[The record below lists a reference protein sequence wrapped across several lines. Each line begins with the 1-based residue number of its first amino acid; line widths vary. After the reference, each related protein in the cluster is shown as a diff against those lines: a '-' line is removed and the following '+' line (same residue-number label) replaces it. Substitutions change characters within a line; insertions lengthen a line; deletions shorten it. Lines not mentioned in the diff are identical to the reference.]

1 MDILGTLRRL
11 AGNRLTQKQKLV
23 LCKISALDSEMT
35 MSTLLRQIAHEEN
48 MGESTARLVL
58 QNLRDIGLIEC
69 GRNGNKG
76 VPVCL
81 TPVGEV
87 LVQHSERKSIGG
99 LRDKIDL
106 VDSLLLDLIAER
118 MEIAKDI
125 GEIKQKNGL
134 KVKDAKREKLVKV
147 QWLETAKVLKIDP
160 MIMRRVLRN
169 IMLMSKEVQK

>member
-23 LCKISALDSEMT
+23 LCKIAALEEKRT
-35 MSTLLRQIAHEEN
+35 MSTLLRQIAHEED

-87 LVQHSERKSIGG
+87 LVQKSNGENINE
-99 LRDKIDL
+99 LRNKIDL

-118 MEIAKDI
+118 LEVAKNI
-125 GEIKQKNGL
+125 GKIKQKQGL
-134 KVKDAKREKLVKV
+134 KVRDSKRERLVKE
-147 QWLETAKVLKIDP
+147 QWIKAAKEMGIDP
-160 MIMRRVLRN
+160 NVARRVLNSLIKLSR
-169 IMLMSKEVQK
+169 EVQ